1 MEEKLRNLSQNIA
14 NNTGEKSNESS
25 AQENCDAD
33 REATPVDNIPV
44 EEHQEEPKYSPEVE
58 AALSRLHDDEPA
70 DVEPEAE
77 ADLPEPLST
86 EPKKKSRA
94 GLVFLLILF
103 FLALAA
109 VTLCILVEKD
119 VIKNP
124 FPDLFGK
131 KSESSQVV
139 PAETE
144 TKSDDT
150 NLTEAEK
157 SDLNDLLKPATQ

>member
-14 NNTGEKSNESS
+14 NNTGEKSNESK
-25 AQENCDAD
+25 
-33 REATPVDNIPV
+33 
-44 EEHQEEPKYSPEVE
+44 EEPEEKAEEIGINREEPKYSPEVE

-131 KSESSQVV
+131 KSGSSQIV

-157 SDLNDLLKPATQ
+157 SDLDDLLKPAAQ